1 MNGSAQASR
10 HFFVVLT
17 TVVLIA
23 ALRLGQDVL
32 IPLALSVLMTFLLAP
47 LVDRLQRW
55 GINRHLAVL
64 ATVLVAFAIVAGL
77 FYVVFDQLRD
87 LSHQLPQYRRQLAH
101 NVESLSGVLKGG
113 VSRATK
119 TFEDVAAELR
129 KVAPA
134 ESSRSI
140 PKVQVVEPPL
150 DGIQALRQL
159 FGPLVGPISTAA
171 IVVVFVIFMLLRFA
185 DLRDRLIR
193 LMGPRHLRLVTE
205 AIDDA
210 GRRVSRYLVMQTLI
224 NSWEGLCIAVGLS
237 FIGVPN
243 AVLWGVMTGLLRFI
257 PYVGIW
263 IAAAMPLLLSFAVFD
278 HWTPPLLTLALFAG
292 VELVSYLIL
301 EPWLYSSGT
310 GISPVA
316 LLVAA
321 AFWAWLWGA
330 AGLFLAIPLTVC
342 LVVMGKYIPQL
353 AWLHVLLGDQPVLG
367 LHEQLYQRL
376 LAGNAEEADE
386 ILESALRQQSL
397 MAVCDSIVL
406 PALQL
411 SERDHHQG
419 ALREAKRRSVLDH
432 LEHWSDEVIHSRA
445 ARLPGG
451 LPPPGWDAACVLCL
465 PTTDRADQIAA
476 KLLALVLV
484 EQGVPARALS
494 RAEAR
499 ELEVSSAATAI
510 VISALA
516 LDATMQARHLCRRT
530 RTQFADCP
538 IVVGFWHVAGE
549 PQKSG
554 LRLTAAGATE
564 VVTTF
569 EAAGVHLS
577 ARTADYASTP
587 SSAAE
592 KPPAPSALTADSE
605 AARIHV

>member
-23 ALRLGQDVL
+23 GLRLGQDVL

-87 LSHQLPQYRRQLAH
+87 LSHQLPQYRRQLTH

-134 ESSRSI
+134 ASSRSI

-193 LMGPRHLRLVTE
+193 LMGSRHLRLVTE

-386 ILESALRQQSL
+386 ILETALRQQPL
-397 MAVCDSIVL
+397 VAVCDGIVL
-406 PALQL
+406 RALQL

-432 LEHWSDEVIHSRA
+432 LEHWCDEVIHSRG
-445 ARLPGG
+445 ARLPGS
-451 LPPPGWDAACVLCL
+451 LPPPAWDAACVLCL

-494 RAEAR
+494 RAEVR
-499 ELEVSSAATAI
+499 DLDVSCAATAV

-516 LDATMQARHLCRRT
+516 LDATMPARHLCRRT
-530 RTQFADCP
+530 RSQFADCP
-538 IVVGFWHVAGE
+538 IVVGLWHVAGE

-577 ARTADYASTP
+577 ARTADYANAP

-592 KPPAPSALTADSE
+592 KPSALTADSE